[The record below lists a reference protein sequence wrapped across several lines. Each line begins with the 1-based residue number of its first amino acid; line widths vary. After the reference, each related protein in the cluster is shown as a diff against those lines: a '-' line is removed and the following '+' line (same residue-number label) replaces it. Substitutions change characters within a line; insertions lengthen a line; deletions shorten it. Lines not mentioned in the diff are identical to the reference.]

1 MSAGV
6 FLPGWGAPSSLY
18 RAGVPDGW
26 RVVELPGFRRSR
38 GRLEPYLVCARD
50 ALAAEHAP
58 VALAGHSMG
67 AALAVVVARE
77 RPELVERLVLVSPAG
92 LVLDRP
98 IRASAR
104 AFAGQVLRGCY
115 PAGALRRMAL
125 NTLSA
130 PRAALAL
137 ARRVE
142 ALDLTAELEGLRVL
156 GIPATVI
163 ACGGDRLTT
172 CAHCRQLASA
182 LGARYRELDARD
194 GHIWPVTQPEL
205 LRRVLTPAP

>member
-1 MSAGV
+1 MSRGL
-6 FLPGWGAPSSLY
+6 FLPGWGAPASLY
-18 RAGVPDGW
+18 RAGLPDGW

-38 GRLEPYLVCARD
+38 GRLEPYLDCART
-50 ALAAEHAP
+50 ALAAEPAP

-67 AALAVVVARE
+67 AALAVLVAYG

-92 LVLDRP
+92 LALDRP
-98 IRASAR
+98 LRASAR

-115 PAGALRRMAL
+115 PAGALRRMTL
-125 NTLSA
+125 NTLAA

-142 ALDLTAELEGLRVL
+142 ALDLTRELDELRAL
-156 GIPATVI
+156 AIPATVV
-163 ACGGDRLTT
+163 ACSGDRLTT
-172 CAHCRQLASA
+172 CTHCRQLASA
-182 LGARYRELDARD
+182 LGAGYRELDARD

-205 LRRVLTPAP
+205 LRHELMRAP

>member
-1 MSAGV
+1 MSRGL
-6 FLPGWGAPSSLY
+6 FLPGWGAPASLY
-18 RAGVPDGW
+18 RAGLPDGW

-38 GRLEPYLVCARD
+38 GRLEPYLDCART
-50 ALAAEHAP
+50 ALAAEPAP

-67 AALAVVVARE
+67 AALAVLVAHE

-92 LVLDRP
+92 LALDRP
-98 IRASAR
+98 LRASAR

-115 PAGALRRMAL
+115 PAGALRRMTL
-125 NTLSA
+125 NTLAA

-142 ALDLTAELEGLRVL
+142 ALDLTRELDELRAL
-156 GIPATVI
+156 AIPATVV
-163 ACGGDRLTT
+163 ACSGDRLTT
-172 CAHCRQLASA
+172 CTHCRQLASA
-182 LGARYRELDARD
+182 LGAGYRELDARD

-205 LRRVLTPAP
+205 LRHELMRAP

>member
-6 FLPGWGAPSSLY
+6 FLPGWGAPASLY
-18 RAGVPDGW
+18 RAGLPEGW
-26 RVVELPGFRRSR
+26 RVVELPGFRRAR
-38 GRLEPYLVCARD
+38 GKLEPYLDCARD
-50 ALAAEHAP
+50 ALAAEAAP

-67 AALAVVVARE
+67 AALAVIAACE

-104 AFAGQVLRGCY
+104 AFVGQVLRGCY
-115 PAGALRRMAL
+115 PAGALRRM
-125 NTLSA
+125 TLDTLAA

-142 ALDLTAELEGLRVL
+142 ALDLTPELEELRAL
-156 GIPATVI
+156 GIPATVV
-163 ACGGDRLTT
+163 ACSGDRLTT
-172 CAHCRQLASA
+172 CTHCRRLASA
-182 LGARYRELDARD
+182 LGAGYRELDARD

-205 LRRVLTPAP
+205 LRRALTPAP